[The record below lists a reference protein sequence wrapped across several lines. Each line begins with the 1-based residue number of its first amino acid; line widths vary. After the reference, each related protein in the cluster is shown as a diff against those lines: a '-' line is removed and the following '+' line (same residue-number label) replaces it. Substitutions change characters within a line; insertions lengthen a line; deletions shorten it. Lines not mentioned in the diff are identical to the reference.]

1 MPVGFQQR
9 AGCPLCESI
18 NNSPLCEIP
27 YHDQRL
33 ATFLEHFYQGRV
45 PLESLAS
52 GDYRI
57 IACTD
62 CDFIYQDP
70 ILNEDGMQALYRN
83 WVDHARSLQKKQT
96 AKSRLY
102 SQYAGQIHTLSR
114 MFDKR
119 PDQIR
124 VLDFGMGWG
133 YWSRMAQAHGLNVVG
148 YELSAQRVEH
158 ARKMGITV
166 IDDLNAVEGDFDFI
180 YANQVFE
187 HLSSPVQTMQAL
199 CQRLKPTGFVYI
211 RVPDGRGVTSDLAR
225 RGWAPDLDAIH
236 PLEHINC
243 FTRKTLIE
251 LGARAGLKPFSPPLR
266 LSWDSLSGGIRR
278 EIVDRWLTTHLHFQL
293 TGRAPD

>member
-1 MPVGFQQR
+1 MPVGFHQR
-9 AGCPLCESI
+9 DCCPLCESTSNRI
-18 NNSPLCEIP
+18 LCEIP

-33 ATFLEHFYQGRV
+33 ATFIGQFYQGRV

-52 GDYRI
+52 GDYRV
-57 IACTD
+57 IACTN

-70 ILNEDGMQALYRN
+70 VLNEAGMQALYRN
-83 WVDHARSLQKKQT
+83 WIGHAQSLQKKQT

-102 SQYAGQIHTLSR
+102 RQYAGQIHTLSR

-158 ARKMGITV
+158 ARQMGVTV
-166 IDDLNAVEGDFDFI
+166 IDDLASVEDDFDFI

-187 HLSSPVQTMQAL
+187 HLSDPVQTLQATL
-199 CQRLKPTGFVYI
+199 PVFKTDRFCIYPRTRWSRCRQGTGAGGLEP
-211 RVPDGRGVTSDLAR
+211 RPR
-225 RGWAPDLDAIH
+225 RDSS
-236 PLEHINC
+236 
-243 FTRKTLIE
+243 TR
-251 LGARAGLKPFSPPLR
+251 A
-266 LSWDSLSGGIRR
+266 
-278 EIVDRWLTTHLHFQL
+278 HQL
-293 TGRAPD
+293 FYSKNAS

>member
-1 MPVGFQQR
+1 MA
-9 AGCPLCESI
+9 AG
-18 NNSPLCEIP
+18 N
-27 YHDQRL
+27 Y
-33 ATFLEHFYQGRV
+33 RV
-45 PLESLAS
+45 V
-52 GDYRI
+52 
-57 IACTD
+57 ACAN
-62 CDFIYQDP
+62 CDFVYQDP
-70 ILNEDGMQALYRN
+70 VLNEAGMQALYGD
-83 WVDHARSLQKKQT
+83 WIDQASSLQKKQT

-148 YELSAQRVEH
+148 YELSAQRVEY

-166 IDDLNAVEGDFDFI
+166 IDDLNAVEDDFDCI

-187 HLSSPVQTMQAL
+187 HLSHPVQTMQLL

-211 RVPDGRGVTSDLAR
+211 RVPDGRGVANDLVR
-225 RGWAPDLDAIH
+225 QGWTPDLDAIH

-243 FTRKTLIE
+243 FTRKTLIM
-251 LGARAGLKPFSPPLR
+251 LGARAGLKPLSPPLR
-266 LSWDSLSGGIRR
+266 LSWDSLRGGIRR
-278 EIVDRWLTTHLHFQL
+278 EIVDRWLTTHLFFSRQ
-293 TGRAPD
+293 D

>member
-1 MPVGFQQR
+1 MAVGFHQR
-9 AGCPLCESI
+9 DCCPLCEST
-18 NNSPLCEIP
+18 SSRVLCEIP

-33 ATFLEHFYQGRV
+33 ATFIGQFYQGRA

-52 GDYRI
+52 GNYRVVV
-57 IACTD
+57 CTN

-70 ILNEDGMQALYRN
+70 VLNEAGMKALYVN
-83 WVDHARSLQKKQT
+83 WIDQVQSLQKKQT

-102 SQYAGQIHTLSR
+102 RQYAGQIHTLSR
-114 MFDKR
+114 LFNRR

-158 ARKMGITV
+158 ARKMGVTV
-166 IDDLNAVEGDFDFI
+166 IDDLSTVEDDFDFI

-187 HLSSPVQTMQAL
+187 HLSNPVQIMQTL
-199 CQRLKPTGFVYI
+199 CQCLKPTGFIYI
-211 RVPDGRGVTSDLAR
+211 RVPDGRGVARSLAQ
-225 RGWAPDLDAIH
+225 RGWTPDLDAIH

-243 FTRKTLIE
+243 FTRKTLID

-266 LSWDSLSGGIRR
+266 LSWDGLWGGIRR
-278 EIVDRWLTTHLHFQL
+278 EIVDRWFTTHIFFS
-293 TGRAPD
+293 RRD